1 MTSSTPRPHLNGHRP
16 HLNGTGPR
24 FGAVPFAEKLDSA
37 IDRAVGRLFDLQYDD
52 GYWWGELE
60 ANCAI
65 HAEYLLLTHFMD
77 VPDPKRWRK
86 VVNYL
91 KSMQLDDGGWPIW
104 YGGPSDLSIAV
115 ECYFAM
121 KLAGEPPDDPAMTK
135 AREFILAQGG
145 VPNTRVFTKMWLAL
159 FGQWEWAATPVLPVE
174 IMHLPSW
181 FPLNIYEFASWARG
195 TIVACTILLTEKPVC
210 PVPES
215 ARIDELYP
223 NGRENTEYTFGKKG
237 KRLGFESFFRAV
249 DHVLRLLDRRP
260 FRKVRQPFRV
270 SALKKAEEW
279 IIDRQ
284 EADGSWGGIQPPW
297 VYSLMALR
305 TMGYSND
312 HPVIKKGLKGFDG
325 FARETE
331 DTFRTEPCISPVWDT
346 CLAMIALQDA
356 DVLPGDPRLT
366 KAAEW
371 LLDAQILEHA
381 GDWRVKRPELKP
393 GGWAFEFANDAYPDI
408 DDTAMVMIALHKMR
422 QQDDPRMNLAL
433 ERSREWLE
441 GMQSKNGGWGAFDVD
456 NFKRWVSTIPFCDFG
471 EVVDP
476 PSEDVTAHVLEIL
489 GRMGYNTSRTSV
501 TKGLD
506 YLKET
511 QENDGSWWGRWG
523 VNYIYG
529 LGAVLPALQHI
540 GEDMGQPYIRRA
552 LDWIMEHQ
560 HEDGGWGEG
569 VESYIDPSLRGKGPS
584 TKSQTAWALLGL
596 IAGGR
601 AETESAK
608 RGVDYL
614 LRNQQED
621 GSWDEPEFTGTG
633 FPRDFMINY
642 HLYRYYW
649 PLMALGQ
656 YRQAVRAAQ
665 RGVRSYA

>member
-77 VPDPKRWRK
+77 VPDPERWRK

-121 KLAGEPPDDPAMTK
+121 KLAGEPPDDLAMTK

-210 PVPES
+210 SVPES
-215 ARIDELYP
+215 ARIDDLYP
-223 NGRENTEYTFGKKG
+223 NGRENTEYTFGKNG
-237 KRLGFESFFRAV
+237 KRLGLESFFRVV

-601 AETESAK
+601 AETESTK

>member
-16 HLNGTGPR
+16 HLNGKGPR

-656 YRQAVRAAQ
+656 YRQAVRAAKG
-665 RGVRSYA
+665 GVRSYA

>member
-65 HAEYLLLTHFMD
+65 HAEYLRLTHFMD

-656 YRQAVRAAQ
+656 YRQAVRAAKG
-665 RGVRSYA
+665 GVRSYA

>member
-1 MTSSTPRPHLNGHRP
+1 MTSSTHRPHLNGHRP

-24 FGAVPFAEKLDSA
+24 FGAIPFAQKLDSA

-77 VPDPKRWRK
+77 VPDPERWRK

-104 YGGPSDLSIAV
+104 YSGPSDLSIAV

-237 KRLGFESFFRAV
+237 KRLGLESFFRAV

-356 DVLPGDPRLT
+356 GVLPDDPRLT

-422 QQDDPRMNLAL
+422 QQDDPRMNLSL

-506 YLKET
+506 YLKQT

-601 AETESAK
+601 AKTESAK

>member
-16 HLNGTGPR
+16 HLNGAGPR

-77 VPDPKRWRK
+77 VPDPERWRK

-121 KLAGEPPDDPAMTK
+121 KLAGEPPDDLAMTK

-210 PVPES
+210 SVPES
-215 ARIDELYP
+215 ARIDDLYP
-223 NGRENTEYTFGKKG
+223 NGRENTEYTFGKNG
-237 KRLGFESFFRAV
+237 KRLGLESFFRVV

-601 AETESAK
+601 AETESTK

>member
-633 FPRDFMINY
+633 FPHDFMINY

-656 YRQAVRAAQ
+656 YRQAVRAAKG
-665 RGVRSYA
+665 GVRSYA